1 MKNLITILFILCGF
15 FAHAQNQ
22 VKVIHFNYK
31 WNDRNNYNIRGLQN
45 AKLQYAWLE
54 EQPESVK
61 QSITAVPVIVVIG
74 KDGKVKGQFSADL
87 SFEIKATREEI
98 QALINKVSENN

>member
-15 FAHAQNQ
+15 FAHAQNR

-45 AKLQYAWLE
+45 ATLQYAWLE

-61 QSITAVPVIVVIG
+61 KSITAVPVIVVIG

-98 QALINKVSENN
+98 QALINKVK

>member
-1 MKNLITILFILCGF
+1 MLFGF
-15 FAHAQNQ
+15 SASSQE
-22 VKVIHFNYK
+22 VTVIHFNYK
-31 WNDRNNYNIRGLQN
+31 WNDRNSYNIRGLKN

-61 QSITAVPVIVVIG
+61 ATIKAVPVIVILV
-74 KDGKVKGQFSADL
+74 DGKVKGQFAADL

-98 QALINKVSENN
+98 QEFINKVAEDK